1 MCGNIK
7 QWYSVAKADE
17 ETINV
22 AFKGGREVYLS
33 FCKSKLLRL
42 QSADSTMKGSYGIF

>member
-22 AFKGGREVYLS
+22 AFTGGREVYLS
-33 FCKSKLLRL
+33 FCKSKLL
-42 QSADSTMKGSYGIF
+42 